1 MSQVLLLYFF
11 LREQRK
17 NAPKAELLKEVKE
30 EVLRL
35 WRMGGYKTM
44 SKQGLDKKLL
54 NLVTK
59 YQLLKKD
66 TLTSMKAETIMKK
79 REEWSKSM
87 DILFDCAAGDAEEV
101 LRRSVLLSQEEK
113 EEDIDF
119 LQDQRT
125 TRLQFIGQR
134 DQNFDQKKEEKDSR
148 RRDRTS

>member
-79 REEWSKSM
+79 REEWSKSSST
-87 DILFDCAAGDAEEV
+87 V
-101 LRRSVLLSQEEK
+101 LLVTQRRSS
-113 EEDIDF
+113 
-119 LQDQRT
+119 
-125 TRLQFIGQR
+125 GGAG
-134 DQNFDQKKEEKDSR
+134 S
-148 RRDRTS
+148 